1 MRRMT
6 IGARR
11 GELEIEGRRLAVE
24 CVAVTWSLLSVT
36 IAAVVDHLHVE
47 IAKAQRCLEVRNCS
61 VARGAGRGFWVSF
74 LKCLAMTA
82 EVIVRYVLGVT
93 FRTHQ
98 FGIGPVH
105 RRR

>member
-47 IAKAQRCLEVRNCS
+47 ITKAQRGLQVRDGG
-61 VARGAGRGFWVSF
+61 VARCAGRGFWVSF
-74 LKCLAMTA
+74 LECLSMTA
-82 EVIVRYVLGVT
+82 EVIVCHVLAVT
-93 FRTHQ
+93 FRAH
-98 FGIGPVH
+98 
-105 RRR
+105 